1 MLFGTTFTSFMDFVS
16 RLLNFDDEGNVE
28 VELYNIIEDDF
39 VSNDCNFFIRLFN
52 FLVEEDF
59 FDLCQ
64 CKEDARQGMLG
75 G

>member
-1 MLFGTTFTSFMDFVS
+1 
-16 RLLNFDDEGNVE
+16 
-28 VELYNIIEDDF
+28 
-39 VSNDCNFFIRLFN
+39 VSNDCNVFIGLFN
-52 FLVEEDF
+52 FLVEKDL